1 MIRRTYLRYLTM
13 IVILTFFI
21 SLALTNASSETSF
34 LNSSSYINVRAYG
47 AKGDAITND
56 TAAVRAAV
64 AAAKSAGKTV
74 FFPAGLY
81 KISESVE
88 IPAGVNVEGITSA
101 ANGPWQNLYDGESKN
116 VKYNGK
122 GSSNYYDP
130 KMNPGSWV
138 LAINGSNNIDAGATF
153 QLRGNNTVRKIG
165 FINMYCPPLYEADI
179 IPTPPVIGADIN
191 KLASTKGIVI
201 EDISLSNPYIGIAV
215 YQGSLKNYNT
225 SSKLSGK
232 SSGPIKISNIM
243 GAAMYRGISV
253 IGANGKVNIDN
264 IQFNYATYGTA
275 YVKQHWNYCV
285 DIDIAASSN
294 VSVTNVLSFGAQT
307 GLKTSSAFSG
317 SAVNITASNLNLEGE
332 KTLVLN
338 ASGKHELTNCY
349 LLLTHFSDTSIEK
362 DWAAVSIKQDTASS
376 VSPVYNLTNFVFQDS
391 ISNVTLPDI
400 QVDVE
405 VGGKATVNLTNATM
419 WHWNPSD
426 NEPIIRYKHNSG
438 SASKFTVTNLALCTT
453 GNGLLATVGGSAY
466 KSGELTF
473 KYSRFPTSV
482 MGSINSAIKFIDCT
496 KYRDGV
502 NTLYNN

>member
-1 MIRRTYLRYLTM
+1 MNRRTCLRYLA
-13 IVILTFFI
+13 IIIFLSFSVSFALI
-21 SLALTNASSETSF
+21 SASSETSF
-34 LNSSSYINVRAYG
+34 TDGSRYVNVRAYG

-56 TAAVRAAV
+56 TAAVCAAV
-64 AAAKSAGKTV
+64 AAAKSGGKTV

-81 KISESVE
+81 KISESID
-88 IPAGVNVEGITSA
+88 IPAGVNIEGITSA

-122 GSSNYYDP
+122 GSTNYYDSE
-130 KMNPGSWV
+130 MNPGSWI
-138 LAINGSNNIDAGATF
+138 LAINGSDNVNAGATF

-179 IPTPPVIGADIN
+179 IPSPPVIGADIN
-191 KLASTKGIVI
+191 KLTSTKGIVI

-243 GAAMYRGISV
+243 GAAMYRGISI
-253 IGANGKVNIDN
+253 IGANGKVSIDN
-264 IQFNYATYGTA
+264 IQFNYATYGAA

-294 VSVTNVLSFGAQT
+294 VSVTNVLSYGAQT

-317 SAVNITASNLNLEGE
+317 STVNITAENLNLEGE
-332 KTLVLN
+332 KPLVLN

-349 LLLTHFSDTSIEK
+349 LLLTHFSDVSIKK
-362 DWAAVSIKQDTASS
+362 DWAAVSIKQDTTSAE
-376 VSPVYNLTNFVFQDS
+376 SPVYNLTNFVFQDA
-391 ISNVTLPDI
+391 ISNVAHPDI

-419 WHWNPSD
+419 WNWNPDDS
-426 NEPIIRYKHNSG
+426 EPIIRYKHNSG

-473 KYSRFPTSV
+473 RYCRFPTSV
-482 MGSINSAIKFIDCT
+482 IGSINPGIKFIDCT
-496 KYRDGV
+496 KYRNGV
-502 NTLYNN
+502 NTLFNN